1 MLVFVPSLAAE
12 VIYKWVDKDGKVHFG
27 VSPGDNAEAVK
38 PKNSIKADADTDE
51 PRFSKRVSVEKAKSL
66 AAGSTAMTSTWTNTS
81 AAMVVIWAIPA
92 TKR

>member
-38 PKNSIKADADTDE
+38 PKNSIKADE